1 MDRFYKKRK
10 KGGRSLV
17 SVEHCIREEENSVGS
32 YVANFEENLIRG
44 VAAVETINNE
54 DTVTGGEFK
63 KTESTRT

>member
-17 SVEHCIREEENSVGS
+17 SVEHGIREEENSVGS

-54 DTVTGGEFK
+54 DTVMGGEF
-63 KTESTRT
+63 